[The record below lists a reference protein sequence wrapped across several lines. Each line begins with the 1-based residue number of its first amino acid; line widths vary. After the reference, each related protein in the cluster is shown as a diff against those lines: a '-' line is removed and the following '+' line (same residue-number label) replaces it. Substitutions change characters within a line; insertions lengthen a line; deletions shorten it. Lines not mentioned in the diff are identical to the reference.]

1 MVFSFLFEELL
12 HPEWMESARRKRF
25 QGIPRVHRAPGRTR
39 GTLKTFS
46 ALREPP
52 ASVASIPAVT
62 ERRVAITGLGCLSP
76 NGNGREEFAR
86 ALREGKSG
94 VGRISLFDPEGLPAT
109 IAGEVKGLDAAAWVG
124 AKDIRHVSRAV
135 PMALAA
141 SAEAFEDAGIDPAS
155 LGLEE
160 RRAIGVML
168 GTGGGAIEFSE
179 RMYHLYYTNQVKKA
193 SVYSIPSG
201 TIGTLSSELSMGF
214 GLRGPS
220 HVLSTGCT
228 SSTDALGHAFR
239 AIKFGSGDVFLAGG
253 VDATVVRGI
262 MEGFAMMKIVST
274 AYEDEPVRASRP
286 FSADR
291 DGFVLGE
298 GSWMFVLEER
308 GRALARGARI
318 YGEIRGYGSTCDAH
332 HRVRL
337 DETGEEPARAMALA
351 IAEAGLAPEAIDYVA
366 YHGTSTELNDRVET
380 QAVRLAFQKR
390 APRLPGSAVK
400 SMIGHPQGACGAAGV
415 AATLLGMRDG
425 FLPPTINLDR
435 PDPRC
440 DLDYVAN
447 EARPASFEHALCNCI
462 GFGSKNSAL
471 VVSKG

>member
-1 MVFSFLFEELL
+1 M
-12 HPEWMESARRKRF
+12 A
-25 QGIPRVHRAPGRTR
+25 
-39 GTLKTFS
+39 
-46 ALREPP
+46 
-52 ASVASIPAVT
+52 
-62 ERRVAITGLGCLSP
+62 ERRVAITGIGCLSP
-76 NGNGREEFAR
+76 NGNGREEFAK
-86 ALREGKSG
+86 AVREGVSG

-109 IAGEVKGLDAAAWVG
+109 IAAEVKGLDPSEFVAP
-124 AKDIRHVSRAV
+124 KDIRHVSRAV

-141 SAEAFEDAGIDPAS
+141 SEEALEDAGIDTEA
-155 LGLEE
+155 LDLDG
-160 RRAIGVML
+160 RRGIGVVL
-168 GTGGGAIEFSE
+168 GTGGGPIEFSE

-201 TIGTLSSELSMGF
+201 TIGTLSSELSMHF

-220 HVLSTGCT
+220 HVVSTGCA

-239 AIKFGSGDVFLAGG
+239 SIKHGADDVLLAGG

-262 MEGFAMMKIVST
+262 MEGFAMMRIVST
-274 AYEDEPVRASRP
+274 ARESQPEKASRP

-308 GRALARGARI
+308 ERAAARGAKI
-318 YGEIRGYGSTCDAH
+318 YGEIRGYGATCDAH

-337 DETGEEPARAMALA
+337 DETGEEPARAMSLA
-351 IAEAGLAPEAIDYVA
+351 MAEAGLPAEAIEYIS

-380 QAVRLAFQKR
+380 RAVRLAFGKK
-390 APRLPGSAVK
+390 AERLPGSSIK

-425 FLPPTINLDR
+425 FLPPTINLEH
-435 PDPRC
+435 PDPQC
-440 DLDYVAN
+440 DLDYVAGRSR
-447 EARPASFEHALCNCI
+447 AASFEHALCNCI

-471 VVSKG
+471 VVSRGA